1 MMGYVHATEW
11 STTTVAMTMT
21 MTMTPDI
28 AAVHDVAVGEDVG
41 EHALGAELAVSLRLL
56 ARAPF
61 GFARDWYLGEVLA
74 RCALRQRLVR
84 MQEGTGFA
92 GLASS
97 LAVEF
102 AWHV

>member
-41 EHALGAELAVSLRLL
+41 EHALGAELAVSL
-56 ARAPF
+56 PF
-61 GFARDWYLGEVLA
+61 VSASPVWFRS
-74 RCALRQRLVR
+74 RLVP
-84 MQEGTGFA
+84 
-92 GLASS
+92 L
-97 LAVEF
+97 
-102 AWHV
+102 